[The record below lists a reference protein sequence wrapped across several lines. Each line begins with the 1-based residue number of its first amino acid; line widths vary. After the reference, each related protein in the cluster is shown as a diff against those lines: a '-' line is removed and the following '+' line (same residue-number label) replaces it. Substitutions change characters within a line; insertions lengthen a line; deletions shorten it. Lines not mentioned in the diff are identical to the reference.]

1 MAKMERGELLNK
13 TLLVVGLTLIRLP
26 RTFGLDGNPWVL
38 IIILVPFWFVIINNH
53 LPEIKI
59 PPGVP
64 KYVSRILLQILLLFN
79 IAGFLIVISAVFVKA
94 FTEQAS
100 TGYLV
105 LTIIILILIMTI
117 SIYGILT
124 LIRGAY
130 FEQRILIVG
139 LLYFLVSL
147 VGIFR
152 ASVQTP
158 FLLLN
163 IYQIITVLIFGL
175 SAKKTLNS
183 KPQLFMRY
191 VFTGLVFY
199 LGANV
204 LFHLVGMENQTE
216 IYLKKFDSVMLSLI
230 GIETSRVYYPLAEG
244 INPFGMVGGA
254 GFVMSVAMGII
265 MIKNR
270 SKDIISWIMITL
282 GVSFSF
288 YIILTTDT
296 RGAIL
301 FAFLTVGLIVF
312 VRFFGNKIVFSFCL
326 LTQPAV
332 LIARENLLRNFTF
345 LLPMI
350 RSNSDVLS
358 GRGVIWQAGIEQ
370 LSTFNWIHLI
380 GYGLSGQTVSGVVD
394 KYNHLFVSY
403 IYTNRVSL
411 HHFGLQTI
419 YDFGYLGLL
428 LAYSLMFLMGITL
441 IRRIRAYPDNQEAF
455 LAFAFLLYII
465 LAGSVSTIPAFY
477 ARELFVIFIFVW
489 VATGM
494 NPRENYAS

>member
-1 MAKMERGELLNK
+1 
-13 TLLVVGLTLIRLP
+13 
-26 RTFGLDGNPWVL
+26 
-38 IIILVPFWFVIINNH
+38 VPFWFVIINNH

-105 LTIIILILIMTI
+105 LNIIILILIMTI

-254 GFVMSVAMGII
+254 GFVMSVAMGIT

-288 YIILTTDT
+288 YIIL
-296 RGAIL
+296 
-301 FAFLTVGLIVF
+301 
-312 VRFFGNKIVFSFCL
+312 
-326 LTQPAV
+326 
-332 LIARENLLRNFTF
+332 FTF

>member
-1 MAKMERGELLNK
+1 MERGELLNK

-254 GFVMSVAMGII
+254 GFVMSVAMGIT

-301 FAFLTVGLIVF
+301 FAFLTVG
-312 VRFFGNKIVFSFCL
+312 

>member
-1 MAKMERGELLNK
+1 MAKIERRELLNK
-13 TLLVVGLTLIRLP
+13 TLLVIGLTFIRLP
-26 RTFGLDGNPWVL
+26 RTLGLDGNPWVL
-38 IIILVPFWFVIINNH
+38 IIILMPFWFAIINNH

-64 KYVSRILLQILLLFN
+64 KYVSWILLQILLLFN
-79 IAGFLIVISAVFVKA
+79 IAGFLIIVSAVFVKA

-100 TGYLV
+100 IGYLV
-105 LTIIILILIMTI
+105 LTIVILILIVTI
-117 SIYGILT
+117 SIYGILL

-152 ASVQTP
+152 ASIQTP

-163 IYQIITVLIFGL
+163 IYQIITILIFGL

-216 IYLKKFDSVMLSLI
+216 IYLKNFDSVMLSMI
-230 GIETSRVYYPLAEG
+230 GIETSRVYYPLSEG
-244 INPFGMVGGA
+244 INHFGLLGGA
-254 GFVMSVAMGII
+254 GFVMSAAMGISNL
-265 MIKNR
+265 KNR
-270 SKDIISWIMITL
+270 SKDIRSWIITIL
-282 GVSFSF
+282 GAILSF
-288 YIILTTDT
+288 YIIITTDSRGALLFAILTT
-296 RGAIL
+296 
-301 FAFLTVGLIVF
+301 GLIVF
-312 VRFFGNKIVFSFCL
+312 GRLFGNKVIFWVCFL
-326 LTQPAV
+326 AQPAA
-332 LIARENLLRNFTF
+332 LLAREKIIRNLTF
-345 LLPMI
+345 LTPLI
-350 RSNSDVLS
+350 RSNSDALS

-370 LSTFNWIHLI
+370 LSTFKWIHLI
-380 GYGLSGQTVSGVVD
+380 GYGLSGQTVSGVVE
-394 KYNHLFVSY
+394 KYNHLFISY
-403 IYTNRVSL
+403 INMNRISL

-428 LAYSLMFLMGITL
+428 LAYSVMFLMGLTL
-441 IRRIRAYPDNQEAF
+441 IRQIKVSSEKQEAL
-455 LAFAFLLYII
+455 LAFVFLLYVL
-465 LAGSVSTIPAFY
+465 LAGSVSTIPAYY
-477 ARELFVIFIFVW
+477 AREMFFVFILTW
-489 VATGM
+489 VAAGM
-494 NPRENYAS
+494 SPGEEHAR